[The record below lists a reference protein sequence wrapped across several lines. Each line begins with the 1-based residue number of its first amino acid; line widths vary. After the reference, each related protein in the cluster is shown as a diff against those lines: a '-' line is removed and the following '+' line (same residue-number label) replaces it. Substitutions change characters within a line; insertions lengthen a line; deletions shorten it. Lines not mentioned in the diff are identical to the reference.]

1 MENPEEKGRQGR
13 EAMMTKNFPKW
24 MSYVKPRSQE
34 EDKRIPG
41 KKNIKQKPN
50 TQKCYLYS

>member
-41 KKNIKQKPN
+41 KKNIKQKTN
-50 TQKCYLYS
+50 TQKC